1 MVKMF
6 LFNWSRGYRYKATL
20 YLLSDWLSAKY
31 NLKLQLEIGEF
42 IKKQN
47 EHIERYLENEVFHEI
62 EKGGSFETK
71 ILDEVAVKLAIKKL
85 RDKYK
90 DKYVKVRNTQD
101 GNKFIVIDEFFTK
114 KI

>member
-1 MVKMF
+1 M
-6 LFNWSRGYRYKATL
+6 
-20 YLLSDWLSAKY
+20 
-31 NLKLQLEIGEF
+31 KLQLEIGEF